1 MNYNRE
7 ITITR
12 DDLLP
17 LMYFIVSIYQ
27 QGKTHRQGISAKSD
41 LIGGY
46 IDRWINKLPENII
59 FNKILC
65 ADKNYKVINDY
76 FIYGTELK
84 SDKNAPDILGL
95 KTKNGI
101 IKFAEFEDNTWNN
114 CGGMPHI
121 EVKTSK
127 TNQKLVAVRE
137 TQLYDSNYYVF
148 VESNFAN
155 DYLLSFFVE
164 DYFND
169 EVLKS
174 INMDTSFIKSN
185 RNKIISQPIRIKPL
199 DNENIGSLKLL
210 TIMNGLEFRENATK
224 VNAKENIYY
233 FNNIEEVDK
242 VYRENKDIIL
252 RDYINSYGHVH
263 FGKKIIPIETDKF
276 DKIKIKSIFKSS
288 IYIEALDNCC
298 IYNEDIY
305 KGKIYKIGIG
315 EFERNSN
322 NIEYIMLKKQFS
334 KGLDKTQELI
344 ELLDTIAN
352 K

>member
-1 MNYNRE
+1 
-7 ITITR
+7 
-12 DDLLP
+12 
-17 LMYFIVSIYQ
+17 F
-27 QGKTHRQGISAKSD
+27 
-41 LIGGY
+41 
-46 IDRWINKLPENII
+46 
-59 FNKILC
+59 
-65 ADKNYKVINDY
+65 
-76 FIYGTELK
+76 
-84 SDKNAPDILGL
+84 
-95 KTKNGI
+95 
-101 IKFAEFEDNTWNN
+101 
-114 CGGMPHI
+114 
-121 EVKTSK
+121 
-127 TNQKLVAVRE
+127 
-137 TQLYDSNYYVF
+137 QLYDSNYYVF

-276 DKIKIKSIFKSS
+276 DKIKIKSI
-288 IYIEALDNCC
+288 
-298 IYNEDIY
+298 
-305 KGKIYKIGIG
+305 
-315 EFERNSN
+315 
-322 NIEYIMLKKQFS
+322 
-334 KGLDKTQELI
+334 
-344 ELLDTIAN
+344 
-352 K
+352 

>member
-174 INMDTSFIKSN
+174 INMDTSFIK
-185 RNKIISQPIRIKPL
+185 
-199 DNENIGSLKLL
+199 
-210 TIMNGLEFRENATK
+210 
-224 VNAKENIYY
+224 
-233 FNNIEEVDK
+233 
-242 VYRENKDIIL
+242 
-252 RDYINSYGHVH
+252 
-263 FGKKIIPIETDKF
+263 
-276 DKIKIKSIFKSS
+276 
-288 IYIEALDNCC
+288 
-298 IYNEDIY
+298 
-305 KGKIYKIGIG
+305 
-315 EFERNSN
+315 
-322 NIEYIMLKKQFS
+322 
-334 KGLDKTQELI
+334 
-344 ELLDTIAN
+344 
-352 K
+352 